1 MDKLQFI
8 SVNASGLNTNEKRIK
23 LYDWLRDSNIDI
35 AILQGTHYVEKNE
48 IIYNSRWFGKSIHNY
63 SDSTFSRGVS
73 ILFKK
78 DLPIDIDHLMDGN
91 FLLMLNMK
99 SLSLQLS
106 IFMHRIMK
114 TLELIFLNECQLS
127 SVIIL

>member
-1 MDKLQFI
+1 M
-8 SVNASGLNTNEKRIK
+8 
-23 LYDWLRDSNIDI
+23 DI
-35 AILQGTHYVEKNE
+35 AILQETHFVEKNE
-48 IIYNSRWFGKSIHNY
+48 IIYNARWFGKSIHNF

-78 DLPIDIDHLMDGN
+78 DLPIEIINTHRSLDGRK
-91 FLLMLNMK
+91 LLVYVNMK

-114 TLELIFLNECQLS
+114 TLELIF
-127 SVIIL
+127 